1 MPDNPADNPALR
13 TPAHGKGKLKVG
25 GTNRGAGRPPDKVR
39 AALRRAFDQR
49 IYILQQI
56 ADDEELDMANRLKAM
71 DMLAKYG
78 LGTPTAAVDS
88 EGNQTDIPLVTF
100 KPA

>member
-1 MPDNPADNPALR
+1 MSDNPVDNPALR
-13 TPAHGKGKLKVG
+13 TPSHGKGKLRVG

-39 AALRRAFDQR
+39 AALRKAFDQR
-49 IYILQQI
+49 IYLLQEI
-56 ADDEELDMANRLKAM
+56 ADNPDLDDVTRMKAL

-88 EGNQTDIPLVTF
+88 EGNQTDIPLVAF